1 MISNPAAWELIL
13 PTVRTRQCRF
23 PTHDYFGVGKRHCRV
38 LRCDGEQLFWGRETA
53 LPCPTLLLFRCSRN
67 GYYFS
72 LGNDAMPTNSIAR
85 PPPRIANASKPT
97 AKSNPDVFSIKLNR
111 SPAVRR
117 VLRTLHINV
126 KKWFEALVIAVGYL
140 GCTLRIDAL
149 LISPILCQWRRSIL
163 ANRGRCCCGIWQP
176 LHLVC

>member
-126 KKWFEALVIAVGYL
+126 KKWFEALVIAVRYL
-140 GCTLRIDAL
+140 GSTLRIDAL

-176 LHLVC
+176 LHPVC